1 MLLFQSRRNRQI
13 TGDVRLDFSLWLTE
27 ATGISLGLFIILV
40 ICAFAA
46 GFIDA
51 LAGGGGLL
59 TVPALLATGLPPHV
73 ALGTNKL
80 AATFGSLTATYTF
93 YRKRLFDPNF
103 WQVSFWFTALGAI
116 IGTATVA
123 VLDPAILNK
132 LLPILIGFSALY
144 ALFNRTA
151 VASDNFLPKRDKS
164 LPKKQASQGLILGF
178 YDGFAGP
185 GTGAFWTVSNL
196 FLYKMNILLS
206 SGVARS
212 MNFVSNFFSL
222 ITFIY
227 LGYINWW
234 IGISMG
240 MFLMVG
246 AYCGAHSA
254 IKFGNRFIRPIF
266 TLVVTIMA
274 VKLAYD
280 AWF

>member
-1 MLLFQSRRNRQI
+1 ME
-13 TGDVRLDFSLWLTE
+13 FSIWLTE
-27 ATGISLGLFIILV
+27 TTGVSLSLFIILI
-40 ICAFAA
+40 ICAFVA

-51 LAGGGGLL
+51 IAGGGGLL

-93 YRKRLFDPNF
+93 YKKRLFDPIF
-103 WQVSFWFTALGAI
+103 WQTSFWFTAIGAI
-116 IGTATVA
+116 VGTIA
-123 VLDPAILNK
+123 VSYLDPSVLHK
-132 LLPILIGFSALY
+132 LLPILIGFSAFY

-151 VASDNFLPKRDKS
+151 VINHNQLPKQNAN
-164 LPKKQASQGLILGF
+164 LAKKQASQGFVLGF

-196 FLYKMNILLS
+196 YLYKMNILLS

-212 MNFVSNFFSL
+212 MNFVSNVFSL
-222 ITFIY
+222 FTFIY
-227 LGYINWW
+227 LGYINWV
-234 IGISMG
+234 IGVSMG
-240 MFLMVG
+240 LFLMVG
-246 AYCGAHSA
+246 AYSGAHSA
-254 IKFGNRFIRPIF
+254 IKFGNKFIRPIF
-266 TLVVTIMA
+266 TVVVTVMA